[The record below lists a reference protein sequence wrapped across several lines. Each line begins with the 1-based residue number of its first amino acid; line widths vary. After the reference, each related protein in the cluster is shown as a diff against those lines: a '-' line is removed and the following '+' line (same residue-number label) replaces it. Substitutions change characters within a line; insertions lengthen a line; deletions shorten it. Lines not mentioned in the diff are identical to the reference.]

1 MIITYL
7 ILGTNMGDRFQN
19 LGIAR
24 SLLQKSAGT
33 ITGNSSVYETE
44 PWGFET
50 DTSFLNQVISLE
62 THLSPELLLKKVLEI
77 EKQSG
82 RVRKLGKGFESRII
96 DIDILLYGDSV
107 INTTNLVVP
116 HPHMQQRMFVLVPL
130 SEVIPDYV
138 HPVLKRT
145 ILELKNR
152 CTDTGWIRK
161 MS

>member
-24 SLLQKSAGT
+24 SSLQKSAGT

-50 DTSFLNQVISLE
+50 DTSFLNQVIRLE

-82 RVRKLGKGFESRII
+82 RVRKEGNEFESRII

-116 HPHMQQRMFVLVPL
+116 HPRMQQRMFVLVPL
-130 SEVIPDYV
+130 IGACSGLYSSGF
-138 HPVLKRT
+138 K
-145 ILELKNR
+145 KNN
-152 CTDTGWIRK
+152 
-161 MS
+161 S